1 MKRVLF
7 VCTENSSRSQMAEAF
22 ARMHGEGIVEP
33 HSAGSHPSRTV
44 NPCAISAMEEVGYDL
59 SRHRSKSL
67 EEIPADPFDVVVTM
81 GCGDDCP
88 LLPAIHRED
97 WDLPDPRSMRPHEFR
112 VVRDRIENL
121 IKRLIEEIG
130 S

>member
-1 MKRVLF
+1 
-7 VCTENSSRSQMAEAF
+7 MAEAF

-44 NPCAISAMEEVGYDL
+44 NPRAISAMEEVGYDL
-59 SRHRSKSL
+59 SKHRSKSL
-67 EEIPADPFDVVVTM
+67 EEIPTDPFDVVVTM

-88 LLPAIHRED
+88 LLPTTHRED
-97 WDLPDPRSMRPHEFR
+97 WDLPDPRDMRPDEFR

-121 IKRLIEEIG
+121 VKRLIEEID